1 MLRVRPI
8 KSSDADAF
16 VGLARLSGPG
26 FTSLP
31 DDPDLLRQRIEI
43 SEVSFAKQTDKP
55 GEEGY
60 LLVLEDMETGE
71 VAGCSAVKV
80 GVGLSKPFFSYKM
93 FSVTQVSPSVDRRF
107 DMDMMVLV
115 NEYQGDTEVG
125 TLFVRPEFRG
135 NGSGSLIARARYL
148 LMATAP
154 ERFSRNVLSEL
165 RGVVHEDGS
174 SPFYEHLAKIFFH
187 LEFEE
192 VDYLSGVT
200 DKQFILDLMP
210 KYPIYVDL
218 LPHEAREVI
227 GKTHREGVGARKLLE
242 KEGFRWERVID
253 IFDGGPTLSAP
264 RDHLDAVRHSHV
276 YAIKE
281 GERGDQRCL
290 LSNEDIHQ
298 FRVAP
303 AFVTIKPNK
312 GVLIAEPEVLRALE
326 VGEGHLVRFI
336 EN

>member
-8 KSSDADAF
+8 RASDIDAF
-16 VGLARLSGPG
+16 VELARLSGTG

-31 DDPDLLRQRIEI
+31 DDPDLLQQRIEI
-43 SEVSFAKQTDKP
+43 SEDSFAKQTDKP
-55 GEEGY
+55 DEEGY
-60 LLVLEDMETGE
+60 LLVLEDMESGQ

-93 FSVTQVSPSVDRRF
+93 FSITQVSPAVNRRF

-154 ERFSRNVLSEL
+154 DRFSRNVLSEL
-165 RGVVHEDGS
+165 RGVIHEDGS
-174 SPFYEHLAKIFFH
+174 SPFYEHLAKTFFH
-187 LEFEE
+187 LEFDE

-218 LPHEAREVI
+218 LPKEARDVI
-227 GKTHREGVGARKLLE
+227 GKTHPEGVGARKLLE

-253 IFDGGPTLSAP
+253 IFDGGPTVSAP
-264 RDHLDAVRHSHV
+264 RDHLEAVRHSTRHV
-276 YAIKE
+276 IKS
-281 GERGDQRCL
+281 GDRGNIRCL
-290 LSNEDIHQ
+290 LSNEDIHE

-303 AFVTIKPNK
+303 AFVTLKPEQ
-312 GVLIAEPEVLRALE
+312 GVIIAEPDVLRALE
-326 VGEGHLVRFI
+326 VGEGHTVRFI

>member
-8 KSSDADAF
+8 RGSDIESF
-16 VGLARLSGPG
+16 IELARLSGTG

-31 DDPDLLRQRIEI
+31 DDPELLQHRIEI
-43 SEVSFAKQTDKP
+43 SEVSFAKQADKP

-60 LLVLEDMETGE
+60 LLVLEDMESGKM
-71 VAGCSAVKV
+71 VGCSAVKV

-93 FSVTQVSPSVDRRF
+93 FSITQVSPAVNRRF

-125 TLFVRPEFRG
+125 TLFVHPDFRG
-135 NGSGSLIARARYL
+135 NGAGSLIARARYL
-148 LMATAP
+148 LIATAP
-154 ERFSRNVLSEL
+154 DRFSRNVLSEL
-165 RGVVHEDGS
+165 RGVIHDDGS
-174 SPFYEHLAKIFFH
+174 SPFYEHLAKTFFH
-187 LEFEE
+187 LEFDE
-192 VDYLSGVT
+192 VDFLSGVT

-218 LPHEAREVI
+218 LPKEARDVI
-227 GKTHREGVGARKLLE
+227 GKTHHEGIGARKLLE
-242 KEGFRWERVID
+242 KEGFHWERVID

-264 RDHLDAVRHSHV
+264 RDNLDAVRHSRL

-281 GERGDQRCL
+281 GKRGDVRCL
-290 LSNEDIHQ
+290 LANEDIHD

-303 AFVTIKPNK
+303 AFVTLKPNK
-312 GVLIAEPEVLRALE
+312 GVVVAEPEVLRELE